1 MANIIYPPIVTVL
14 FQFEKINNG
23 MPLKNSKNERKLD
36 RVRIWSPSLWNSTIT
51 IGDKSLKK
59 GVANKK
65 TSKLPLNKIKN
76 NRSNG
81 WNKPLNGIRAN
92 AKASVKQYA
101 KFSIVSFEFK
111 YLRIFL
117 IIKSNDNIHL

>member
-65 TSKLPLNKIKN
+65 TSKLPALKK
-76 NRSNG
+76 S
-81 WNKPLNGIRAN
+81 K
-92 AKASVKQYA
+92 
-101 KFSIVSFEFK
+101 
-111 YLRIFL
+111 
-117 IIKSNDNIHL
+117 IIKLIKLPNWMIIGNK